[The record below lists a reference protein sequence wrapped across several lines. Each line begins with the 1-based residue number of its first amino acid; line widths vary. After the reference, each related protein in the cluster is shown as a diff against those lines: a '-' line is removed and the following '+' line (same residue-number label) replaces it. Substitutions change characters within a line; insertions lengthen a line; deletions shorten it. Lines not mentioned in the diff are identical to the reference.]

1 MQSAIFFLLH
11 ATQNIIFLRKTLF
24 YNQFRTLY
32 KTAVTYSAPVTF
44 DQFKNQKKFSDVQ
57 SEVMRSLMDS
67 PRLKEQ
73 LPDVKN
79 WISRLL
85 DYTLEGGK
93 RSRGLVVP
101 FAYEMLEDP
110 KHFTEEN
117 LHRARILGWVVEIIE
132 SYVLM
137 VDDIVDSSQ
146 TRRGKECWHIHSGVG
161 LGAVN
166 DCGLLLACAFELLEL
181 YFGKEKKYGDLVKIT
196 NGTVFQIC
204 IGQHIDCLYGYS
216 KEKNNFDKLT
226 KEHFDNFTLLKAA
239 VYSFKL
245 PMLLAL
251 TLVKDRSTTFS
262 EEAYNI
268 DWNIGRLLQL
278 QNDYKDIFV
287 DDIKTGKVGTD
298 IQEGKLTWF
307 AVTALQRCTEGQ
319 RAIFKENYGSKN
331 PEHVKRIKQLFDE
344 LEMEKLYKVYERS
357 VYEDL
362 VRRIRSLPTRVESQF
377 LAQILKGCYKHFC

>member
-1 MQSAIFFLLH
+1 M
-11 ATQNIIFLRKTLF
+11 
-24 YNQFRTLY
+24 
-32 KTAVTYSAPVTF
+32 
-44 DQFKNQKKFSDVQ
+44 
-57 SEVMRSLMDS
+57 
-67 PRLKEQ
+67 
-73 LPDVKN
+73 
-79 WISRLL
+79 
-85 DYTLEGGK
+85 
-93 RSRGLVVP
+93 
-101 FAYEMLEDP
+101 EDP

-132 SYVLM
+132 SHVLM

-146 TRRGKECWHIHSGVG
+146 TRRSKECWHIHSGVG

-181 YFGKEKKYGDLVKIT
+181 YFGKEKIYGDLVKIT
-196 NGTVFQIC
+196 HGTVFQIC
-204 IGQHIDCLYGYS
+204 IGQHLDCLYGYS

-226 KEHFDNFTLLKAA
+226 KEHFDNFTLVKAA
-239 VYSFKL
+239 VYSFKF
-245 PMLLAL
+245 PMLLAH
-251 TLVKDRSTTFS
+251 TLVKDRSKTFS

-319 RAIFKENYGSKN
+319 RSIFKENYGSKN

-344 LEMEKLYKVYERS
+344 LEMEKLYKEYERS

-362 VRRIRSLPTRVESQF
+362 VRRIRGLPSREESHF
-377 LAQILKGCYKHFC
+377 LARILKGCYKHFC

>member
-1 MQSAIFFLLH
+1 MAKAI
-11 ATQNIIFLRKTLF
+11 LRKTLF
-24 YNQFRTLY
+24 YSQYRTLY
-32 KTAVTYSAPVTF
+32 QTAVKYSAPVTF
-44 DQFKNQKKFSDVQ
+44 DQYKNQKMFSDVQ
-57 SEVMRSLMDS
+57 SEVMHSLMDN
-67 PRLKEQ
+67 PKLKDQ
-73 LPDVKN
+73 SADVKN
-79 WISRLL
+79 WIVRLL

-101 FAYEMLEDP
+101 FAYEMMEDP

-132 SYVLM
+132 SYVLT

-146 TRRGKECWHIHSGVG
+146 TRRSKECWHIHSGMG

-166 DCGLLLACAFELLEL
+166 DCGLLLSCAFELLEL
-181 YFGKEKKYGDLVKIT
+181 YFGNEEIYSDLAKII
-196 NGTVFQIC
+196 NGTVFEIC
-204 IGQHIDCLYGYS
+204 IGQHLDCSYGYS

-226 KEHFDNFTLLKAA
+226 MEHFDSFTLIKAA
-239 VYSFKL
+239 VYSFKF
-245 PMLLAL
+245 PMVLAL
-251 TLVKDRSTTFS
+251 TLLKDRSQKFS

-268 DWNIGRLLQL
+268 DWNIGKLLQL

-287 DDIKTGKVGTD
+287 DDIKTGKIGTD

-307 AVTALQRCTEGQ
+307 AVTALQRCTDEQ
-319 RAIFKENYGSKN
+319 RSIFKENYGSDN

-344 LEMEKLYKVYERS
+344 LEMEKLYKEYERS

-362 VRRIRSLPTRVESQF
+362 VRRIRGLPPKESQF
-377 LAQILKGCYKHFC
+377 LTQILKGCYRHFC